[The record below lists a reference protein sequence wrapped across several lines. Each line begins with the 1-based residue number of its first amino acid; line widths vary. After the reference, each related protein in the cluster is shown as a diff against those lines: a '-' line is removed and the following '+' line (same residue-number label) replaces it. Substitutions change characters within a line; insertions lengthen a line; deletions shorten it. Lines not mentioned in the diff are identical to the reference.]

1 MINFA
6 AMGDFW
12 TFLERQAEADPARL
26 LLSRRS
32 WPELPGELSELEG
45 RISPRDLAVN
55 TLAVRRRI
63 RRKLPS
69 WSACSR
75 IVYPLPLS
83 AEQCSSEQTARY
95 KARLAASIFPEPG
108 RKPRIADL
116 TGGLGVDAL
125 AFGQIAGE
133 VLYNEMN
140 PLLAAAA
147 KHNFKM
153 LGARNIQVVNREL
166 LPGNL
171 AETLDGFDADLLFL
185 DPGRRASDS
194 RKVFRLEDCV
204 PDVLKLLPEL
214 LSTCR
219 NVLLKLSPMADI
231 TRLLNQF
238 ETAAETDG
246 NPVREI
252 HVVANGG
259 ECKELLFRLD
269 REYAGS
275 LSLVCSES
283 GNTMTF
289 DPAEESQAA
298 CRLPAD
304 RTDLKGYLFEP
315 GKALLKAGMF
325 NSLGNRFGL
334 VKLGRHTHLYIAETP
349 SEALSRFGNLFV
361 IKEISPLNKR
371 TIKEIGKRFPQADV
385 SARNIPMSSEELAKR
400 MDVVSGGRVHLF
412 GTRVDFTSAP
422 AEKVL
427 LVCDRLP

>member
-1 MINFA
+1 MTNFA

-12 TFLERQAEADPARL
+12 TFLDEQAEADPARL
-26 LLSRRS
+26 LLSQRS
-32 WPELPGELSELEG
+32 WPELPSELSELEG

-55 TLAVRRRI
+55 TLVVRRRI
-63 RRKLPS
+63 RKRLPS
-69 WSACSR
+69 WSACPR
-75 IVYPLPLS
+75 LVYPLPLS

-95 KARLAASIFPEPG
+95 KARLAASLFPEPG

-125 AFGQIAGE
+125 AFGQIAEE
-133 VLYNEMN
+133 VLYSEMN
-140 PLLAAAA
+140 PLLTAAAR
-147 KHNFKM
+147 HNLKM

-166 LPGNL
+166 LPGKL
-171 AETLDGFDADLLFL
+171 AETLGGFDADLLFL
-185 DPGRRASDS
+185 DPGRRVSGG
-194 RKVFRLEDCV
+194 RKVFRLEDCA

-231 TRLLNQF
+231 TRLLKQF
-238 ETAAETDG
+238 ETAAETGG
-246 NPVREI
+246 NTVREI
-252 HVVANGG
+252 HVVASGG

-304 RTDLKGYLFEP
+304 RADLKGYLFEP

-325 NSLGNRFGL
+325 NSFGSRFGL

-371 TIKEIGKRFPQADV
+371 TIKEIGKHFPQADV

-400 MDVVSGGRVHLF
+400 LDVVSGGGVHLF

-422 AEKVL
+422 GEKVL
-427 LVCDRLP
+427 LVCERLP